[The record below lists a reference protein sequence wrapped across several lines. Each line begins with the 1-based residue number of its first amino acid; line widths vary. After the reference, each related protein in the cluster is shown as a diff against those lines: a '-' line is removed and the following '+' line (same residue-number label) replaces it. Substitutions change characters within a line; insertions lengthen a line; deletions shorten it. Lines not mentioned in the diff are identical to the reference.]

1 MNISLDAAKAIYRQ
15 AIDPTASDGE
25 GANWWGEV
33 ADEVRGVVS
42 ARTVGEAAEVI
53 SWWHHD
59 WTLVSDTSRDAAK
72 RIREVARAL
81 RCDA

>member
-33 ADEVRGVVS
+33 ADEVRDVVS

-53 SWWHHD
+53 SWWHDD